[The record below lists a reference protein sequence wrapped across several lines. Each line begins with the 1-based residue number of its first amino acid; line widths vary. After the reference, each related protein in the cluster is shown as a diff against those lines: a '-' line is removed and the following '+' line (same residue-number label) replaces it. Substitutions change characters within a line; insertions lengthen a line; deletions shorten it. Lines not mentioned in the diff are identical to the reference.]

1 VNVGK
6 VTTICL
12 KIYKQDKII
21 SCATPKH
28 LHTSYIR
35 LKGSYFGYF
44 VTLERDWMLMVDVI

>member
-21 SCATPKH
+21 SCASPKH